1 MKYIV
6 IEIQTNQDGTVGNIV
21 TTYDSQLE
29 AESKY
34 HTVLSAA
41 AISELPEHAALLFTS
56 QGTVLE
62 SKCYYA
68 DAE

>member
-6 IEIQTNQDGTVGNIV
+6 IEMQTNQDGTVGNIV
-21 TTYDSQLE
+21 TPYDTQPD

-34 HTVLSAA
+34 HTVLAA
-41 AISELPEHAALLFTS
+41 AAVSALPEHAALLFTS

-62 SKCYYA
+62 SKCYYSE
-68 DAE
+68 AE